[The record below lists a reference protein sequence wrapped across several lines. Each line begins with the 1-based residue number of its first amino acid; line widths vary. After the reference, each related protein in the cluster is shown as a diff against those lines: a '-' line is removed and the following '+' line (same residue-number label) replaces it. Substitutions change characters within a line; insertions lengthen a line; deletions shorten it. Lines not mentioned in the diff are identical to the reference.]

1 MTNLRTLLSCP
12 LLVALT
18 CIPGM
23 AQESRAIAVGE
34 SISGNLEGDSN
45 HRYTLELSD
54 GTFVYGEVDQ
64 ISVDVVVTVFD
75 AEGVQVRAFDSPSRG
90 PEHFQFETESAGRFV
105 IEVTPFEEGEGDYAI
120 QVLKVE
126 PVATDPAGRVDQMMI
141 PFSGDN
147 TPGVVVG
154 VVQDGALRFARAYG
168 MANLDHGVPFDVGTI
183 SNIGSVT
190 KQFTAMGLLLL
201 QADGKL
207 SIEDDIRE
215 HIPELPDFGP
225 MVTIRNLLNHTSGYR
240 EVYNL
245 MPLTGFQGEDAL
257 RRDHVIEIVR
267 RQPELQAPPNTEFNY
282 NNTGFIL
289 LATTIE
295 RVSGMTYPE
304 YMKERVFGPLGM
316 VDTRVKAYQGEI
328 IPGSA
333 LGYVPVESRRGFR
346 STRDLAASYGAGG
359 IYTTVGDLTR
369 WMLNYRDVTLGGEE
383 AIKAI
388 TTKPVLADG
397 DTSSYGLGLGIGE
410 MRGRTLY
417 SHTGG
422 DVAHRAYFSYYPEL
436 QSGVILMS
444 NNGSFDP
451 GMGGRIA
458 TVFFED
464 RFEPEVDE
472 TDEAGPGVEGGGMS
486 SERLEAI
493 KGTWVIDVQ
502 GVQLDIV
509 YSLEEGQLYAQATGQ
524 PRFRVNSTSDS
535 TVAFEG
541 VSVTNTFHFEADGSL
556 ERATLHQGGGDRPMK
571 RIERVDLTAE
581 DLAEFAGRYYSE
593 EIETLY
599 ELKVEEGVL
608 TLHSMR
614 LAPFPLSHRQG
625 DEFSSSQFFLSTLS
639 FRRAGNGR
647 ITGFEASNGRT
658 KGVWFKK
665 Q

>member
-1 MTNLRTLLSCP
+1 MTTLRTLLFSL
-12 LLVALT
+12 LLVAST
-18 CIPGM
+18 GIPGL

-34 SISGNLEGDSN
+34 SISGSLEGDSN
-45 HRYTLELSD
+45 HRYTLDLRD

-64 ISVDVVVTVFD
+64 ISLDVVVTVFD
-75 AEGVQVRAFDSPSRG
+75 AEGEQVRAFDNPARG
-90 PEHFQFETESAGRFV
+90 PEPFQFETESAGTFV
-105 IEVTPFEEGEGDYAI
+105 VEVTPFEEGEGDYAI
-120 QVLKVE
+120 RVLRVE
-126 PVATDPAGRVDQMMI
+126 PVATDPAGRVDQMMV
-141 PFSGDN
+141 PFSGDG

-154 VVQDGALRFARAYG
+154 VVQDGELSFARAYG

-225 MVTIRNLLNHTSGYR
+225 TVTIRNLLNHTGGYR

-245 MPLTGFQGEDAL
+245 MPLAGFQGEDAL
-257 RRDHVIEIVR
+257 RRDHVIEIVQ
-267 RQPELQAPPNTEFNY
+267 RQPELQAAPNTEFNY

-333 LGYVPVESRRGFR
+333 QGYVTVESGGFR

-359 IYTTVGDLTR
+359 IYTTVEDLTR
-369 WMLNYRDVTLGGEE
+369 WMLNYRDATLGGEE

-410 MRGRTLY
+410 MRGRTRY

-422 DVAHRAYFSYYPEL
+422 DVAHRAYLSYYPEL

-444 NNGSFDP
+444 NNGSFDL

-458 TVFFED
+458 SVFFED
-464 RFEPEVDE
+464 RFEPDE
-472 TDEAGPGVEGGGMS
+472 NGADQAGPVAEGPGMS
-486 SERLEAI
+486 AEQLEAI
-493 KGTWVIDVQ
+493 TGTWIIDLQ
-502 GVQLDIV
+502 GVQLDVV

-571 RIERVDLTAE
+571 KTERVDLTAE

-599 ELKVEEGVL
+599 ELKVEEGAL
-608 TLHSMR
+608 TLNAMR
-614 LAPFPLSHRQG
+614 LDPFPLSHRQG